1 MKRSF
6 EFLRWL
12 LKPFIILRE
21 IQSKSS
27 QNFMLIK
34 IRYPNHRHGSDFLCE
49 FEKVKSEPNDANTP
63 MSLSD
68 AVSSRVFKYK
78 CLQCGKPH
86 ISATGLLSPQNMA
99 YWEKTL
105 PM

>member
-1 MKRSF
+1 
-6 EFLRWL
+6 
-12 LKPFIILRE
+12 
-21 IQSKSS
+21 
-27 QNFMLIK
+27 MLIK

-78 CLQCGKPH
+78 CLQCGNLTFQQLVF
-86 ISATGLLSPQNMA
+86 ISTKYG
-99 YWEKTL
+99 TL
-105 PM
+105 GKNLTNVTTVRSAFHNYISNLQKQQSKGFW